1 MKRIYFLLSS
11 VTLCAFISC
20 GVSKSVIVREP
31 TSGSTIRVDGNHA
44 GSQEATFK
52 VKKMGGWSN
61 VAVSAPNYFTK
72 NFNINGKSPNVT
84 EVSLDRDPNTLAR
97 EYVIKTNPADAVI
110 TIEGTN
116 VAKGQYTISLYKS
129 EYKVADVSRE
139 GYFSNSVTVKGT
151 DSPGIVNVN
160 LIEDDAWYASVPSS
174 DIANKNIRINARS
187 EEEDDDIWY
196 TMMRYASDFFGDFT
210 VNDKNIGWAKSTW
223 VKKTFSKV
231 VIRTRL
237 EIKRNPGN
245 RKEFTVYL
253 ASEWTNRKDCNDD
266 ECFQIWDRVLKTY
279 VELPN
284 ALKNAIE

>member
-1 MKRIYFLLSS
+1 MKKISFLFS
-11 VTLCAFISC
+11 VVALCAAFVSC
-20 GVSKSVIVREP
+20 GASKSVIVRNP
-31 TSGSTIRVDGNHA
+31 TSGSTIRVDGNHV
-44 GSQEATFK
+44 GGQEATFK
-52 VKKMGGWSN
+52 VTKYSN
-61 VAVSAPNYFTK
+61 VSVSAPNYFTK
-72 NFNINGKSPNVT
+72 NLTINSKSPFIT
-84 EVSLDRDPNTLAR
+84 EVSLERDPNTLAR
-97 EYVIKTNPADAVI
+97 DYTIKTNPVDAVI
-110 TIEGTN
+110 TIDGTN

-129 EYKVADVSRE
+129 EFKIADVSRE
-139 GYFSNSVTVKGT
+139 GYFPNSVTVKGT

-196 TMMRYASDFFGDFT
+196 TMMRYASDYFGDFT

-245 RKEFTVYL
+245 RKEFTIFL

-266 ECFQIWDRVLKTY
+266 ECFQTWDRVLKTY